1 MVYQHTSL
9 VPQLTVLEN
18 LMLGEAEGIR
28 LNTSAARARLADLG
42 GSIGLDVDPSATTGT
57 LALGQQQQLEII
69 KALWRG
75 SKVLILDEPTSMLTP
90 AGVAE
95 LEQIL
100 KRLKA
105 QGLSVIFITHKLH
118 EAVSMGDRVS
128 VLSQG
133 RLVGAIEPEELH
145 TANHEE
151 LQERIVVLMFGS
163 QQQQAADVVEL
174 TDEVKWHRP
183 ARELDDAEP
192 ALELEDATVNPEQ
205 GEIGVRHV
213 SLRVRR
219 SEIMGIAGVDGN
231 GQRELAEVIAGQRR
245 LADGDIRLFGHS
257 IARFKV
263 SQRERLGLRYVTD
276 DRLHEGTVG
285 SLSVAMNVVLKQI
298 GKPPFWVRGRI
309 RPAAIAEKA
318 RDVISRFEIRT
329 PSPDTR
335 VAALSGGNVQ
345 KVVLARELTFDP
357 QVVVYSKP
365 TYGLDVRTTRS
376 VRQTIRDQAQQ
387 GVTSVVLST
396 DLDELL
402 DLCDRIAVL
411 SRGRIAGVVDNGPNA
426 HQQIGELMIGGKA
439 A

>member
-1 MVYQHTSL
+1 
-9 VPQLTVLEN
+9 
-18 LMLGEAEGIR
+18 
-28 LNTSAARARLADLG
+28 
-42 GSIGLDVDPSATTGT
+42 
-57 LALGQQQQLEII
+57 
-69 KALWRG
+69 
-75 SKVLILDEPTSMLTP
+75 
-90 AGVAE
+90 
-95 LEQIL
+95 
-100 KRLKA
+100 
-105 QGLSVIFITHKLH
+105 
-118 EAVSMGDRVS
+118 
-128 VLSQG
+128 
-133 RLVGAIEPEELH
+133 
-145 TANHEE
+145 
-151 LQERIVVLMFGS
+151 
-163 QQQQAADVVEL
+163 
-174 TDEVKWHRP
+174 
-183 ARELDDAEP
+183 
-192 ALELEDATVNPEQ
+192 
-205 GEIGVRHV
+205 
-213 SLRVRR
+213 
-219 SEIMGIAGVDGN
+219 
-231 GQRELAEVIAGQRR
+231 
-245 LADGDIRLFGHS
+245 
-257 IARFKV
+257 V

-376 VRQTIRDQAQQ
+376 VRQTIRDQAEA
-387 GVTSVVLST
+387 GVTSIVLST